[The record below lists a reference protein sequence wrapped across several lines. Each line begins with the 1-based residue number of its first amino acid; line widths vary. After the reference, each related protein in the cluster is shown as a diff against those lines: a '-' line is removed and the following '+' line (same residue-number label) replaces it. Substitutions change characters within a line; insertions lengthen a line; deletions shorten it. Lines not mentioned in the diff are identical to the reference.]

1 MDNEL
6 EQRCRARKLEAL
18 GRLAGS
24 LSHDLNNI
32 LGAIEGY
39 ATLLLN
45 AMPKDDPARPD
56 IEEIHKAER
65 RAAEL
70 TRQLL
75 VFSRGG
81 GGRMTAVRLD
91 ELMAGLAKKAQ
102 PLVGDGIVIELS
114 CAPDLKPAQA
124 EAAQLEQALL
134 DMVLN
139 ARDAMPEGG
148 RIRLTARNAD
158 LGGAAPK
165 CPRPVDPG
173 TGFACISVS
182 DSGVGMTPETM
193 DRLFEPLFTTK
204 PKGKGTGLCLSAAY
218 GIVTKHNGWMEVD
231 SEPGKGSVF
240 TVYLPQVPAGIRAEP
255 ERENAAR
262 EPRGLK

>member
-18 GRLAGS
+18 GRLSGTLA
-24 LSHDLNNI
+24 HDLNNI

-39 ATLLLN
+39 ATLMLRGI
-45 AMPKDDPARPD
+45 PQEDPSRPD
-56 IEEIHKAER
+56 IEEILKAER

-81 GGRMTAVRLD
+81 GGHLTAVNLE
-91 ELMAGLAKKAQ
+91 ELLANLVNKAQ
-102 PLVGDGIVIELS
+102 PLVGDGIALEIL
-114 CAPDLKPAQA
+114 CAPDLKPAQG

-134 DMVLN
+134 NLVLN
-139 ARDAMPEGG
+139 ARDAMPQGG
-148 RIRLTARNAD
+148 RIRLTAGNAD

-165 CPRPVDPG
+165 CPRSADSG
-173 TGFACISVS
+173 TGFVTVSVA
-182 DSGVGMTPETM
+182 DTGTGMTPETM

-204 PKGKGTGLCLSAAY
+204 PKGKGTGLGLSAVY
-218 GIVTKHNGWMEVD
+218 GIIIRHNGWTEVT

-240 TVYLPQVPAGIRAEP
+240 TIYLPQGQAVARAET
-255 ERENAAR
+255 EKGN
-262 EPRGLK
+262 

>member
-1 MDNEL
+1 MDNEQ

-18 GRLAGS
+18 GRLAGT

-39 ATLLLN
+39 ATLLLK
-45 AMPKDDPARPD
+45 AMPPADPARSD
-56 IEEIHKAER
+56 IEEILKAER

-81 GGRMTAVRLD
+81 GGRMTAVRLE
-91 ELMAGLAKKAQ
+91 ELLAALVKKAQ
-102 PLVGDGIVIELS
+102 PLVGDGIVFELS

-134 DMVLN
+134 NLVLN

-148 RIRLTARNAD
+148 RIRLTAGNAD
-158 LGGAAPK
+158 LGGVAPK

-173 TGFACISVS
+173 AGFAWISIA

-204 PKGKGTGLCLSAAY
+204 PKGKGTGLCLSAVY
-218 GIVTKHNGWMEVD
+218 GIVTKHNGWTEVD

-240 TVYLPQVPAGIRAEP
+240 MVYLPQAPAVVRAD
-255 ERENAAR
+255 
-262 EPRGLK
+262 